1 MLVEFDLKL
10 WKPDDKILTRDS
22 HPVRIVCTDYK
33 GETGHSI
40 IGLVK
45 ISDTSE
51 ACHEF
56 MSNGKWLA
64 SEEKSDLDL
73 MVYKEWRF
81 EEGDLVI
88 NRKTWLLLL
97 VAHSDDPRILES
109 TISIDPSDLSKVME
123 ENFDPDDFEL
133 AFKEDWEDFEY
144 YLALL
149 GLVWR
154 GEGGYFR
161 QIKPELDFTPLAEGW
176 EVTYKGRSKRIT
188 DEEYKSLRN
197 ED

>member
-22 HPVRIVCTDYK
+22 HSVRIVCTDYK
-33 GETGHSI
+33 GETGHSV

-64 SEEKSDLDL
+64 SGEKSDFDL
-73 MVYKEWRF
+73 MVSKEWKF
-81 EEGDLVI
+81 EEGDLVV
-88 NRKTWLLLL
+88 NRKTGLLIL
-97 VAHSDDPRILES
+97 VAHSADPRILES
-109 TISIDPSDLSKVME
+109 TISIDPSNLSKVME
-123 ENFDPDDFEL
+123 DSFDPDDFEL
-133 AFKEDWEDFEY
+133 AFKEDWDDFEY

-149 GLVWR
+149 GLVWK

-161 QIKPELDFTPLAEGW
+161 QIKPELYFSPIAEGW
-176 EVTYKGRSKRIT
+176 EVTYNGRSKKIT
-188 DEEYKSLRN
+188 DQEYKTIKN